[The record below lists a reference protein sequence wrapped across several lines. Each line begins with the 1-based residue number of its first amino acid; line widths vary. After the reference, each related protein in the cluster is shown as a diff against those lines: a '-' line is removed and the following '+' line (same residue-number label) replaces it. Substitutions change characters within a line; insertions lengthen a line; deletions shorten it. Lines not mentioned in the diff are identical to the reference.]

1 MLPHKKI
8 RILVV
13 DDELSIRES
22 LSGWLKQGGYQVDTA
37 ADGLTALARSKEN
50 YYDIM
55 LIDVKMPEMDG
66 LSLLRKLKE
75 TESETA
81 MLMMTAYGDIHD
93 AVEAIKLGAY
103 DYLLKPFELEELNFT
118 LEKLVQM
125 QNLAMENLILKER
138 LASITRFENLVGQSP
153 AMVKLFETIVD
164 VAQERRHRFDHRG
177 NRHRQGIG
185 GPGHPCAEPQVLCPL
200 YCHQLRGLHRKSP
213 GERALR
219 TRERSLHRRQVHQE
233 RPAGNGQC
241 RDPLP
246 G

>member
-8 RILVV
+8 SILVV

-22 LSGWLKQGGYQVDTA
+22 LSGWLKRGGYQVDTA

-81 MLMMTAYGDIHD
+81 ILMMTAYGDIHD

-118 LEKLVQM
+118 LEKLGPLTEVQPSM
-125 QNLAMENLILKER
+125 L
-138 LASITRFENLVGQSP
+138 TGP
-153 AMVKLFETIVD
+153 T
-164 VAQERRHRFDHRG
+164 DH
-177 NRHRQGIG
+177 
-185 GPGHPCAEPQVLCPL
+185 P
-200 YCHQLRGLHRKSP
+200 
-213 GERALR
+213 
-219 TRERSLHRRQVHQE
+219 
-233 RPAGNGQC
+233 
-241 RDPLP
+241 
-246 G
+246 